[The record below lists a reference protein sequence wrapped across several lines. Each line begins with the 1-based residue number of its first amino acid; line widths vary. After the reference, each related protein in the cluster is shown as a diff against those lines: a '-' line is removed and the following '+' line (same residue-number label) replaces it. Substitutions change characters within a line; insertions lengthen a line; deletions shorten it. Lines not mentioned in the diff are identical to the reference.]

1 VTRASRAV
9 ALAAAL
15 FALAACGGGDGLDG
29 PAAGAGTS
37 SDVAV
42 NGTVT
47 VLAAASLT
55 EAFEELGERLA
66 DEYPDLEVVFSF
78 GPSSGLVEQVLA
90 GAPADILATA
100 DARTMD
106 RAVDGGAVAGEP
118 TIFARNR
125 LALIVPAGNPGEVAG
140 LADLARE
147 DLRIAVCAPEVP
159 CGAAGKRL
167 LDAAGVTASPDTLAT
182 DVKEAASLVAL
193 GEADASLV
201 YLTDAVAEG
210 ENIESV
216 DVPESEQVVNDY
228 LVAVLT
234 RAPNPEG
241 ARLVHDAVTG
251 EPGQQILG
259 DAGFLAGR

>member
-1 VTRASRAV
+1 VSRAV
-9 ALAAAL
+9 SLAAAL
-15 FALAACGGGDGLDG
+15 FALAACGGGSDLDG
-29 PAAGAGTS
+29 SGAVAGTR
-37 SDVAV
+37 SDIAV
-42 NGTVT
+42 NGTVR

-55 EAFEELGERLA
+55 EAFEEIGERLA
-66 DEYPDLEVVFSF
+66 DEYPDLEVVYSF
-78 GPSSGLVEQVLA
+78 GPSSGLVEQALA

-100 DARTMD
+100 DTRTMD

-125 LALIVPAGNPGEVAG
+125 LALIVPAGNPGGVTG

-159 CGAAGKRL
+159 CGAAAKRL
-167 LDAAGVTASPDTLAT
+167 LDTAGVTASPDTLAT

-201 YLTDAVAEG
+201 YLTDAAAED
-210 ENIESV
+210 ESIESI

-228 LVAVLT
+228 PVAVLAGA
-234 RAPNPEG
+234 RNPEG
-241 ARLVHDAVTG
+241 AQLVRDAVTG

-259 DAGFLAGR
+259 EAGFLPGR